1 MSILPPEERYTWPTT
16 PAGTR
21 RRRHEV
27 PLRPTAPGLPS
38 ATVTSSSTTGPTR
51 RQGVVAGTVFA
62 VVAVW
67 GTVFR
72 GVELP
77 GGLAL
82 LAVGFVAA
90 AAATSSV
97 RLRPFAQGFLL
108 ACLVAGPV
116 AVVLLMVLLIAI
128 FANMGP

>member
-1 MSILPPEERYTWPTT
+1 M
-16 PAGTR
+16 
-21 RRRHEV
+21 
-27 PLRPTAPGLPS
+27 
-38 ATVTSSSTTGPTR
+38 
-51 RQGVVAGTVFA
+51 
-62 VVAVW
+62 VAVW
-67 GTVFR
+67 GAVFR
-72 GVELP
+72 GIELP

-82 LAVGFVAA
+82 LVVGFVAA

>member
-1 MSILPPEERYTWPTT
+1 MSIPPPDERYTWPTQ
-16 PAGTR
+16 PAGAR
-21 RRRHEV
+21 RARREAVQRTHAD
-27 PLRPTAPGLPS
+27 LQPGSP
-38 ATVTSSSTTGPTR
+38 AMTR

-62 VVAVW
+62 VAAVW
-67 GTVFR
+67 GTLFR

-82 LAVGFVAA
+82 LALGFVAA
-90 AAATSSV
+90 AVATSAA

-108 ACLVAGPV
+108 ACLVAGPL
-116 AVVLLMVLLIAI
+116 AVLLLMVLLVAL

>member
-1 MSILPPEERYTWPTT
+1 MSIPPPDERYTWPAA

-21 RRRHEV
+21 RQRPEV
-27 PLRPTAPGLPS
+27 SLRPTVPGLPS
-38 ATVTSSSTTGPTR
+38 AALTSSSATGSTR
-51 RQGVVAGTVFA
+51 RQGAVAGTVFA

-77 GGLAL
+77 AGFAL
-82 LAVGFVAA
+82 LAVGIVAS
-90 AAATSSV
+90 AAATVSV
-97 RLRPFAQGFLL
+97 RLRPFAQGCLL

-116 AVVLLMVLLIAI
+116 AIVLLMVLLIAF
-128 FANMGP
+128 FATMGP

>member
-1 MSILPPEERYTWPTT
+1 MGIPPPDERYTWPTT

-27 PLRPTAPGLPS
+27 RHRPTAPGLPS

-128 FANMGP
+128 FATMGP